1 MMTLITLGIWPLP
14 TKYLKMKLAIIPI
27 HLCYKHLMITQTC
40 LHHSLLHF
48 LQLVYYSQV
57 NYYLIFNDNIF
68 IYLLFELFNSFYIL
82 YIGDTSSLSNWSYED
97 NPTLMIL
104 MILFA
109 FVMTIYILNVF
120 ITLFGEVMTDND
132 DTFLLM
138 KAKVILF
145 SGVII

>member
-1 MMTLITLGIWPLP
+1 
-14 TKYLKMKLAIIPI
+14 
-27 HLCYKHLMITQTC
+27 MI
-40 LHHSLLHF
+40 
-48 LQLVYYSQV
+48 
-57 NYYLIFNDNIF
+57 
-68 IYLLFELFNSFYIL
+68 IYLLFELFNSIYIL
-82 YIGDTSSLSNWSYED
+82 IYIGDTSSLSNWSYEE